1 MRFGFSHPWALGLLI
16 LIPLWWMWIK
26 RRGRPDGIVY
36 ARASTLAAVR
46 SRRAAV
52 LGIVPEVL
60 RALAMAA
67 LIISL
72 AGPRTGASVRE
83 EVSEGI
89 DIMIALDVSS
99 SMLAEDF
106 RPRNRLG
113 AAKQTIAAFVEA
125 RPHDRIG
132 LVAFAGEALT
142 QVPSTTDH
150 GYVAAALDALQ
161 VGQLGDGTA
170 IGLGLATAANRLRR
184 APGESRVVIL
194 MSDGENNRGG
204 IDPRDAARAS
214 AALGIRVFT
223 IGVGSR
229 TRARIP
235 IARTPG
241 GGLRYGLMPVGID
254 EVLLGDIARTTR
266 GRYFRATDTRA
277 LTRIYEEIDRLTRT
291 PVEVRRYVRF
301 TERYLP
307 FLLVGAALLALEWC
321 FRATRWGRVP

>member
-1 MRFGFSHPWALGLLI
+1 MRFGFSHPWALALLI
-16 LIPLWWMWIK
+16 LVPLWWMWIR

-89 DIMIALDVSS
+89 DIVIALDVSS
-99 SMLAEDF
+99 SMLAKDF
-106 RPRNRLG
+106 RPENRLG
-113 AAKQTIAAFVEA
+113 AAKQTIAAFTAA
-125 RPHDRIG
+125 RPHDRIS
-132 LVAFAGEALT
+132 LVVFASEALT
-142 QVPSTTDH
+142 KVPPTTDRDFL
-150 GYVAAALDALQ
+150 VAELDKLRARE
-161 VGQLGDGTA
+161 LGEGTA

-194 MSDGENNRGG
+194 MSDGENNSGG
-204 IDPRDAARAS
+204 IDPRDAARAA

-229 TRARIP
+229 TVALIP
-235 IARTPG
+235 VGITESG
-241 GGLRYGLMPVGID
+241 TWRYGLRPVSVD
-254 EVLLGDIARTTR
+254 EVLLGDIARITR
-266 GRYFRATDTRA
+266 GRYFRATDTRV
-277 LTRIYEEIDRLTRT
+277 LTGIYEEIDRLTRT

-301 TERYLP
+301 TAHYLP
-307 FLLVGAALLALEWC
+307 FLLLGAALLALEWC